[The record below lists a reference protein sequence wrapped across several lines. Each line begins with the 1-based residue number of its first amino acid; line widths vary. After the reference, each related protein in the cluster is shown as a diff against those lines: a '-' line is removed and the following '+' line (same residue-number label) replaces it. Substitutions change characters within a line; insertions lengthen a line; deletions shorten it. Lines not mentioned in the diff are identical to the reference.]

1 MTSREVRSAPSKYKD
16 RTGREARWFL
26 RMGCK
31 NYSLHNDLRF
41 NSIYVAWDETI
52 EELFLIQ
59 IVGTRVISSK
69 IAREEIRDSSYFP
82 HI

>member
-52 EELFLIQ
+52 EELFSNPNSGDKSDIFEDCE
-59 IVGTRVISSK
+59 RK
-69 IAREEIRDSSYFP
+69 N
-82 HI
+82 

>member
-41 NSIYVAWDETI
+41 NSIYVAWEETI
-52 EELFLIQ
+52 EEPFSNPNSGDKSDIFEDCE
-59 IVGTRVISSK
+59 R
-69 IAREEIRDSSYFP
+69 RN
-82 HI
+82 